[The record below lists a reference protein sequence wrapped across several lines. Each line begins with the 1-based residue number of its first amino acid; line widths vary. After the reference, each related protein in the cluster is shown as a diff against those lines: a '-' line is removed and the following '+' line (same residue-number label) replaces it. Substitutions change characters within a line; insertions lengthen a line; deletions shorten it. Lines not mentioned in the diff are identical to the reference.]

1 MNLNEFFQDKSI
13 KSKEKIE
20 ILFNTVLNGE
30 ISLRELLDF
39 ASLSKDP
46 VKASCIEALEFSTQ
60 VKHDLLDQE
69 TFDFITENLSAD
81 APRIKWE
88 SAKVIGNTA
97 KNFPE
102 NLNDPITKLI
112 ENTTYEGTVVRW
124 SAAFAL
130 SKILNIND
138 NLKNKLL
145 LQIKDICDK
154 EEKNNIKKIYQK
166 AIKTAEK

>member
-20 ILFNTVLNGE
+20 ILSNTVLNGE
-30 ISLRELLDF
+30 ISLRKLLDF

-112 ENTTYEGTVVRW
+112 ENYC
-124 SAAFAL
+124 L
-130 SKILNIND
+130 
-138 NLKNKLL
+138 
-145 LQIKDICDK
+145 
-154 EEKNNIKKIYQK
+154 
-166 AIKTAEK
+166 